1 MKFSE
6 KLDKFQEFCG
16 EHVDEIYLATMI
28 GCGVVAGACWGYAFG
43 FGKGFANGGKAVEG
57 VFATLEPAAYER
69 AVRSVEGMAKL
80 IK

>member
-6 KLDKFQEFCG
+6 KLDKVSEFCTD
-16 EHVDEIYLATMI
+16 HIDEIALVTMC
-28 GCGVVAGACWGYAFG
+28 GCGVVAGVCWGYTFG
-43 FGKGFANGGKAVEG
+43 FGKGFANGGKAVES

-69 AVRSVEGMAKL
+69 AVNSVMNMTKL